1 MTPTASA
8 PRRRTS
14 PATDLALI
22 ATFAGLIAACALLP
36 AINIGGAVPIT
47 LQTFGVMLSGAVLG
61 ARRGFLATLL
71 YLAVGAIGIPV
82 FAGGSAGLA
91 PFAGPTVGYLVA
103 FPFAAFA
110 TGFFVERLP
119 RTRIAARV
127 PLIVLSGLAAS
138 FLFIHPLGI
147 LGMAWRA
154 DLTLGQALIADL
166 PFWPGDVVKNILMGI
181 VATAVHRAFPGL
193 LPRRARRGGAPVDA
207 VTADGTPA
215 DATATAAAPADATA
229 DDASAQRTA

>member
-1 MTPTASA
+1 MTTTPPEA
-8 PRRRTS
+8 PRAAAGARRRN

-22 ATFAGLIAACALLP
+22 ATFAALIAACALLP

-71 YLAVGAIGIPV
+71 YLAVGAIGLPV
-82 FAGGSAGLA
+82 YAGGSAGLA

-119 RTRIAARV
+119 RRRIAASI

-138 FLFIHPLGI
+138 FIFIHPLGI

-154 DLTLGQALIADL
+154 DLTLGQAFLADL
-166 PFWPGDVVKNILMGI
+166 PFWPGDLVKNILMGI
-181 VATAVHRAFPGL
+181 VATAVHRAFPTL
-193 LPRRARRGGAPVDA
+193 LPQRARRARPTAASAAPAGVGGEVE
-207 VTADGTPA
+207 ADP
-215 DATATAAAPADATA
+215 TAAAER
-229 DDASAQRTA
+229 SA